1 MVTINNSM
9 AKFKGFSTVDRVR
22 APYTLV
28 DSELVK
34 RDLLNEFYTRR
45 GERVMRPEF
54 GSIIWDII
62 MDPSTSKLEGQIRD
76 DVKKILGRDPRVE
89 HKNTTV
95 YVLDHAIR
103 VEILI
108 EILPAGDVE
117 QLYLEYTRE
126 ITEGIE

>member
-28 DSELVK
+28 DSDLVK

-54 GSIIWDII
+54 GSIIWDIV

-89 HKNTTV
+89 HKNTAV